1 MKHLCNIIAGLLV
14 ATAAP
19 GTASAADWWWVA
31 GEPGSDEVWFVDAD
45 TIMSAGGETS
55 FSQLHLKRGGAPQ
68 TASQARLR
76 CSEAAND
83 RDDAI
88 RRFVCA
94 TPEERISL
102 GAMLGPISPEV
113 SARII
118 FDTPPQPKVQGM
130 AATN

>member
-1 MKHLCNIIAGLLV
+1 MKHLCKIAAGLL
-14 ATAAP
+14 ALGAMP

-31 GEPGSDEVWFVDAD
+31 GEPGADEVWFVDAD

-55 FSQLHLKRGGAPQ
+55 FSQLHMKRDGAPP

-76 CSEAAND
+76 CDDAASDHEAAV
-83 RDDAI
+83 

-94 TPEERISL
+94 TPEQRISL
-102 GAMLGPISPEV
+102 GAMLGPLPPEV

-118 FDTPPQPKVQGM
+118 FDAPAAPGLQGM
-130 AATN
+130 AVTN